1 MTTTNSEYGTEQPD
15 WQEPNAPDD
24 DDFGPI
30 DPEELARKRKAR
42 AERKAKAN
50 GSSGKAEQ
58 PRGKRTNGSAGKT
71 KRKAGPKL
79 SIGDDVELAQH
90 LANGAMQGVV
100 YAEGEFWRYGKT
112 DWKAIP
118 QHEMSSAVH
127 KLSGLRYGGDD
138 KRTVSLSGG
147 RIKSIL
153 EVLADILAI
162 PEFFAEASQ
171 GLNAANCFIA
181 FENKKLVPHAH
192 SPEHRQRHT
201 ALSHWQPGT
210 PSEPPEGSL
219 LAKLLTGIF
228 KSDPQAEQKTRFLQQ
243 IAFVAA
249 AGYSTRLKAP
259 KAIILLGRT
268 AENGKSQVLDM
279 LEGLLPP
286 GAVSSIPPHRFDDDN
301 KMRMLIGTALN
312 TSGELAT
319 GAIAGDRF
327 KMAVTGDRLDVRG
340 AYKPDVVQFRPQAL
354 QVLAGNKLPPFKG
367 GFDRGVRRRLAAI
380 EFLNTFAP
388 DERIEFIGKRITQEE
403 ADYLLA
409 WALGGAEH
417 ILNAGT
423 YDEPPC
429 SAAIIAEWT
438 QTADPVLGWIAD
450 RVLPPATLTIV
461 GEEPKPKRTTSA
473 AAFLDF
479 RIWHQAE
486 EGRTATITQRTF
498 TDRVQ
503 AQTLPGVRY
512 IPGSNGFRGFEGLR
526 LAKPTEAL
534 EDTELGGRQRLDAS

>member
-1 MTTTNSEYGTEQPD
+1 MNINNEDRITEGVDCQGPNGQTEEAE
-15 WQEPNAPDD
+15 QEPRNA
-24 DDFGPI
+24 
-30 DPEELARKRKAR
+30 R
-42 AERKAKAN
+42 KAN
-50 GSSGKAEQ
+50 GAAKPGH
-58 PRGKRTNGSAGKT
+58 KRAS
-71 KRKAGPKL
+71 RPKL
-79 SIGDDVELAQH
+79 TIGDDVELAQH
-90 LANGAMQGVV
+90 LADGALKGTV
-100 YAEGEFWRYGKT
+100 YAEGEFWRYRET
-112 DWKAIP
+112 HWHAIP
-118 QHEMSSAVH
+118 KHEISSAVH
-127 KLSGLRYGGDD
+127 KLSGLHYSGKGI
-138 KRTVSLSGG
+138 VNLSGG

-153 EVLADILAI
+153 EVLADILAT

-181 FENKKLVPHAH
+181 FEQGKPVAHAH

-201 ALSHWQPGT
+201 LPGRWQPGT

-228 KSDPQAEQKTRFLQQ
+228 KGDPEAEQKVRFLQQ

-286 GAVSSIPPHRFDDDN
+286 NAVSSIPPHRFDDDN
-301 KMRMLIGTALN
+301 KMRMLIGAALN

-327 KMAVTGDRLDVRG
+327 KMAITGDRLDVRG

-380 EFLNTFAP
+380 EFLHTFSL
-388 DERIEFIGKRITQEE
+388 DERIEFIGKRIAHEE

-417 ILNAGT
+417 ILSVGA
-423 YDEPPC
+423 YDEPEC
-429 SAAIIAEWT
+429 SAAIIDEWT

-450 RVLPPATLTIV
+450 RVLPPAMLTVV
-461 GEEPKPKRTTSA
+461 GEEPKRVRITST

-486 EGRTATITQRTF
+486 EGRTAAVGQRTF

-503 AQTLPGVRY
+503 AQSLPGVRY

-526 LAKPTEAL
+526 LKAMTEAM
-534 EDTELGGRQRLDAS
+534 EDTEICGRLKIGEAD